1 MDRENGSWRVC
12 VDYRALNALT
22 V

>member
-22 V
+22 